1 MTSDYTLLRRAPSSY
16 VIGTAYRRWTV
27 DVQGASSG
35 AYSWGRV
42 FGDLNSCLWTYA
54 GALSGSAATTQS
66 CSAAQSLS
74 TGVFTNGQISSG
86 VGRYKLDPGCR
97 RRLRHLQRGA
107 NHRLRQRAS
116 VAGRHPS
123 DVALPTYLPFGWTVK
138 WRYVTRDGRYVM
150 VRSPLG
156 GATDGVGVQSWF
168 FLPRGCLPAILP

>member
-66 CSAAQSLS
+66 CSAAQSIS

-86 VGRYKLDPGCR
+86 VSDGTNLT
-97 RRLRHLQRGA
+97 L
-107 NHRLRQRAS
+107 
-116 VAGRHPS
+116 VAG
-123 DVALPTYLPFGWTVK
+123 AGCATYN
-138 WRYVTRDGRYVM
+138 
-150 VRSPLG
+150 
-156 GATDGVGVQSWF
+156 GVQITGYGNVRPWQDVTQATSRSRRTS
-168 FLPRGCLPAILP
+168 PSVGP